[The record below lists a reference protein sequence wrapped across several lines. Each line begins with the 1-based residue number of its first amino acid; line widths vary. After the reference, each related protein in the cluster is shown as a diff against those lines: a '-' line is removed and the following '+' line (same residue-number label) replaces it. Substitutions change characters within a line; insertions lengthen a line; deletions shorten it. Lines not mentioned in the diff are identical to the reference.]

1 MITEFKGVYSGVWRY
16 ALACPLLFAVPVVVE
31 FIQHVIEMRI
41 GMYDSIA
48 AAQAVEANGARLGW
62 GVVKTLSLGLAG
74 YWVARFLLLR
84 DGAAEARRLD
94 PVAVRLFAWVLLFG
108 LALTVLTLWGGDA
121 MHILG
126 LGAHTMTAGIAFA
139 LFGFILSI
147 LLAPWKVG
155 AALGNA
161 EMGFVRAIGLVG
173 WGVWWGIIFSLLAI
187 LPPLVLHYAF
197 AFLAIGAAPGTAW
210 AILAVDSLL
219 VGYLAA
225 ILVAV
230 DVAIARRAVER
241 AGLALVPMG
250 AAVA

>member
-1 MITEFKGVYSGVWRY
+1 MIKAYGGVYAGAWRY

-48 AAQAVEANGARLGW
+48 AAQAVEADGARLGW

-84 DGAAEARRLD
+84 GAADARRLD
-94 PVAVRLFAWVLLFG
+94 PVALRLFAWVLLFG

-121 MHILG
+121 MRLAG
-126 LGAHTMTAGIAFA
+126 LGAHTMPAGVAVG

-147 LLAPWKVG
+147 LVAPWKVG

-173 WGVWWGIIFSLLAI
+173 WGIWWGIIFTLLAV
-187 LPPLVLHYAF
+187 LPPMILHYVF
-197 AFLAIGAAPGTAW
+197 AFLAIGAAPGAAW
-210 AILAVDSLL
+210 AILAVDALL

-225 ILVAV
+225 ILAAV
-230 DVAIARRAVER
+230 DVAIARRA
-241 AGLALVPMG
+241 AGQAGVGLVP
-250 AAVA
+250 A